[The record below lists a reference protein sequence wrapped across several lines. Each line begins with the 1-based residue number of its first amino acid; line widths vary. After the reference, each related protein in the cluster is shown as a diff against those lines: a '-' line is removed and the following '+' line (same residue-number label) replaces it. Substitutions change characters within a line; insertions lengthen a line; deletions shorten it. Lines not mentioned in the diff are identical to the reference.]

1 MSNETTNRLNE
12 LLPELISNSGDTKE
26 FAKKFRKLIKE
37 SGGTKGFVSAESI
50 LKTLTK
56 TIYEAIL
63 DEELEEHLG
72 YERNGTSPDG
82 NYRNGKSSKSV
93 KSTMGAIE
101 MDIPRD
107 RHSSFEPLLVKK
119 HQRNLGKIEDLILSL
134 YSRGL
139 STREIEA
146 HIKEIYDVQI
156 SPTLV
161 SRITDRV
168 IEERKTWQSR
178 PLDAMYPI
186 LYLDGIRYSVT
197 QDARVI
203 SKVVYVAIGVSM
215 TGQQDVLGLWM
226 AENEG
231 AQFWL
236 SVCNDLKARGVK
248 DILIACVDGLKG
260 LPEAIQATFNQADV
274 QLCVVHMIRAATRF
288 ISYKDRKAFCAD
300 LKLIYNA
307 PTLEAAELAR
317 DTVVEKWG
325 NKYPG
330 SVKVWMDNWNRITTF
345 FNYPVEIRKFIYT
358 TNQIENLNSVLR
370 KNSAAKKVFPSDEAL
385 LKILYMNTREQ
396 TKKWTTRKGWDVI
409 INQLF
414 ILFPERIA
422 AVKLDVI

>member
-1 MSNETTNRLNE
+1 MTNEKPNYLNE
-12 LLPELISNSGDTKE
+12 LLPELLTNHGDTKLL
-26 FAKKFRKLIKE
+26 KKKIHKLVKE
-37 SGGTKGFVSAESI
+37 AGGVKNFIHPDEI
-50 LKTLTK
+50 LRSLTK
-56 TIYEAIL
+56 TVYEALL
-63 DEELEEHLG
+63 DEELDDHLG
-72 YERNGTSPDG
+72 YEKNGTSPSG
-82 NYRNGKSSKSV
+82 NYRNGSSSKTV
-93 KSTMGAIE
+93 KSTTGPIE

-107 RHSSFEPLLVKK
+107 RNGSFDPILVKK
-119 HQRNLGKIEDLILSL
+119 HQRNLGKIEDLIISL

-161 SRITDRV
+161 SRITDRI
-168 IEERKTWQSR
+168 IEERKAWQSR
-178 PLDAMYPI
+178 PLEAVYPI
-186 LYLDGIRYSVT
+186 LYLDGIRYSVN
-197 QDARVI
+197 QDSRVI

-215 TGQQDVLGLWM
+215 TGKQDVLGLWM

-300 LKLIYNA
+300 LKSIYNA
-307 PTLEAAELAR
+307 PTVEAAEMAR
-317 DTVVEKWG
+317 DALVEKWG
-325 NKYPG
+325 SKYPG
-330 SVKVWMDNWNRITTF
+330 SVKVWLDNWTRITTF

-370 KNSAAKKVFPSDEAL
+370 KNSSTKKVFPSDEAL
-385 LKILYMNTREQ
+385 LKLLYVNTLEQ
-396 TKKWTTRKGWDVI
+396 IKKWTSRRGWDII

-414 ILFPERIA
+414 ILFPERLA
-422 AVKLDVI
+422 AVKLEGF